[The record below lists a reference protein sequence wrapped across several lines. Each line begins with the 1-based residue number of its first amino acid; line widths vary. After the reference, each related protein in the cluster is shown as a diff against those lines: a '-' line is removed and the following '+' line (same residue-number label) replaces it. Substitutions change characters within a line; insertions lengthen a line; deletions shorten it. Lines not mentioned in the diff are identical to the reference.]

1 MPEEIQEVQEQEV
14 QEIDPQIV
22 EKAQRMGWIPPEQF
36 KGSKD
41 NFVPADQ
48 YVKRAEEMMPI
59 MKTQLNKYDEKVQ
72 KYESEIMGLKSTL
85 DAQKKTTEKLV
96 KMSKTI
102 SERAYEQAKRDL
114 VKQQAQAVSEGD
126 VEKWQALEDQK
137 EKLERPEPV
146 EMEKEPV
153 QQNPVFDQWHQNND
167 WYIKDADMTIWANG
181 YAQQIQSQSPNM
193 PYDQVLKTV
202 ETKAKQVFSHKFEN
216 PRREDPAPV
225 DSSSGAAEIK
235 PAKKSYN
242 NLPAD
247 AKAACE
253 NVVAQGLM
261 TKEEYVK
268 EYFSEE

>member
-1 MPEEIQEVQEQEV
+1 MDEGNVVVEKVQEVDQ
-14 QEIDPQIV
+14 QIV

-41 NFVPADQ
+41 NFVPADKFVQ
-48 YVKRAEEMMPI
+48 RAEEMMPI

-102 SERAYEQAKRDL
+102 SERAYEQAKKDL
-114 VKQQAQAVSEGD
+114 VRQQAQAVSDGD
-126 VEKWQALEDQK
+126 VEKWQALEEQK
-137 EKLERPEPV
+137 DKLEKPDPI

-153 QQNPVFDQWHQNND
+153 QQNPVFDQWHQGND
-167 WYIKDADMTIWANG
+167 WYLKDSDMTIWANG
-181 YAQQIQSQSPNM
+181 YAQQIQTQSPTM

-202 ETKAKQVFSHKFEN
+202 ETKAKEVFSHKFEN
-216 PRREDPAPV
+216 PNRQQPPVV
-225 DSSSGAAEIK
+225 DSGNGSVDVK
-235 PAKKSYN
+235 PNKKTYN
-242 NLPAD
+242 SLPAD

>member
-1 MPEEIQEVQEQEV
+1 MDEENVVVEEVQEVDQ
-14 QEIDPQIV
+14 QIV

-41 NFVPADQ
+41 NFVPADKFVQ
-48 YVKRAEEMMPI
+48 RAEEMMPI

-102 SERAYEQAKRDL
+102 SERAYEQAKKDL
-114 VKQQAQAVSEGD
+114 VRQQAQAVSDGD
-126 VEKWQALEDQK
+126 VEKWQALEEQK
-137 EKLERPEPV
+137 DKLEKPDPI

-153 QQNPVFDQWHQNND
+153 QQNPVFDQWHQGND
-167 WYIKDADMTIWANG
+167 WYLKDSDMTIWANG
-181 YAQQIQSQSPNM
+181 YAQQIQTQSPTM

-202 ETKAKQVFSHKFEN
+202 ETKAKEVFSHKFEN
-216 PRREDPAPV
+216 PNRQQAPAV
-225 DSSSGAAEIK
+225 DSGNGSADVK
-235 PAKKSYN
+235 PNKKTYN
-242 NLPAD
+242 SLPAD

>member
-1 MPEEIQEVQEQEV
+1 MDEENVVVEEVQEVDQ
-14 QEIDPQIV
+14 QIV

-41 NFVPADQ
+41 NFVPADKFVQ
-48 YVKRAEEMMPI
+48 RAEEMMPI

-102 SERAYEQAKRDL
+102 SERAYEQAKKDL
-114 VKQQAQAVSEGD
+114 VKQQAQAVSDGD

-137 EKLERPEPV
+137 DKLEKPDPI

-153 QQNPVFDQWHQNND
+153 QQNPVFDQWHQGND
-167 WYIKDADMTIWANG
+167 WYLKDSDMTIWANG
-181 YAQQIQSQSPNM
+181 YAQQIQTQSPTM

-202 ETKAKQVFSHKFEN
+202 ETKAKEVFSNKFEN
-216 PRREDPAPV
+216 PSRQQPPAV
-225 DSSSGAAEIK
+225 DSGSGSADVK
-235 PAKKSYN
+235 PNKKTYN
-242 NLPAD
+242 SLPAD

-253 NVVAQGLM
+253 NVVEQGLM